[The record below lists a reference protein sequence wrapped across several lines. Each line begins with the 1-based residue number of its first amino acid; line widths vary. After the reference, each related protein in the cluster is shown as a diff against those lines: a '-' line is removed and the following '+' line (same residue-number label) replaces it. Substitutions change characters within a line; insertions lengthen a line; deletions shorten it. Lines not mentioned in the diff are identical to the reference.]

1 MVSHALA
8 VREAPG
14 AEYEPAGE
22 DAVARLW
29 SMAHTLPH
37 GLRTEGGAP
46 FRVLYPGR
54 PGGPA
59 GPDFLDSVIET
70 PEGERITGDV
80 ELHVDAPDWYRH
92 GHHGDPA
99 YNGVILHVVMRAGGR
114 RTTAHQS
121 GTTVPVV
128 KLRAGAPAADGGP
141 DLLLASLKSA
151 GDAEIEERLDRAG
164 EMRFRAKSGGFAME
178 LRNGDADQ
186 VIYAALLEGLGY
198 AANRRPFRLLAG
210 AVPYSRLAAL
220 RGEPAAT
227 RLLAVKALLLHG
239 AGMLDRAPPEDRP
252 AISSLL
258 RRLPLRRPVR
268 RSEWTTS
275 GVRPANHPAKR
286 ILGAAR
292 ILDGLLDPGPAQSI
306 AGLVRRD
313 NAKGLSSLLEARP
326 FVGAGRARELAAN
339 VALPFTHARARA
351 NGDLELESASLEM
364 FGRLPA
370 LQENSVTREMRR
382 LLADAGKSIRPRGAR
397 RQQGL
402 MHLYKS
408 MTRRAVHG
416 DPQDRPSPLLISA
429 RPLPPLH
436 SNSEA
441 A

>member
-1 MVSHALA
+1 MVTWALA

-14 AEYEPAGE
+14 AGYEPGGE
-22 DAVARLW
+22 AAVAKLW
-29 SMAHTLPH
+29 SRAHTLPH
-37 GLRTEGGAP
+37 GLRTEQGTP

-59 GPDFLDSVIET
+59 GPDFVDSVIET
-70 PEGERITGDV
+70 PTGERITGDV

-121 GTTVPVV
+121 STTAPVV
-128 KLRAGAPAADGGP
+128 KLRAGAPAADGEA
-141 DLLLASLKSA
+141 DLLLASLRSA

-164 EMRFRAKSGGFAME
+164 EMRFQAKSGGFAME

-186 VIYAALLEGLGY
+186 VLYAALLEGLGY

-239 AGMLDRAPPEDRP
+239 AGMLDSAPPEDRP

-268 RSEWTTS
+268 KGEWTTS
-275 GVRPANHPAKR
+275 GVRPANHPAR
-286 ILGAAR
+286 RTLGAAR
-292 ILDGLLDPGPAQSI
+292 ILDSLLDAGPAESI
-306 AGLVRRD
+306 ARAVRRGEPR
-313 NAKGLSSLLEARP
+313 NLSAMLEARP

-339 VALPFTHARARA
+339 VALPFAHAYARTR
-351 NGDLELESASLEM
+351 GESEMEAASLEM

-370 LQENSVTREMRR
+370 LQENAVTREMRR
-382 LLADAGKSIRPRGAR
+382 LLADAGKSIRPGGAR

-402 MHLYKS
+402 IHLYKS
-408 MTRRAVHG
+408 MIRRTVHG
-416 DPQDRPSPLLISA
+416 DPGNRQPRS
-429 RPLPPLH
+429 
-436 SNSEA
+436 
-441 A
+441 

>member
-1 MVSHALA
+1 MVTHALT

-14 AEYEPAGE
+14 PVYEPAGE

-37 GLRTEGGAP
+37 GLKTEGGAP

-70 PEGERITGDV
+70 PTGERITGDV

-99 YNGVILHVVMRAGGR
+99 YNGVILHVVMRPGERG
-114 RTTAHQS
+114 TSAHQS

-128 KLRAGAPAADGGP
+128 RLRGQPSGSDGGSG
-141 DLLLASLKSA
+141 LLLASLRSS
-151 GDAEIEERLDRAG
+151 GNAEVEERLDRDG

-178 LRNGDADQ
+178 LKRGDADQ
-186 VIYAALLEGLGY
+186 VVYTALLEGLGY

-210 AVPYSRLAAL
+210 AVPYACLAAL

-239 AGMLDRAPPEDRP
+239 AGMLDKAPPEDLP

-258 RRLPLRRPVR
+258 RRLPLRRPVHK
-268 RSEWTTS
+268 SEWTTS
-275 GVRPANHPAKR
+275 GVRPANHPAR
-286 ILGAAR
+286 RTIGAAR
-292 ILDGLLDPGPAQSI
+292 ILDRLLDTGPAESI
-306 AGLVRRD
+306 VGAVRRGD
-313 NAKGLSSLLEARP
+313 ARDLSSILEARP
-326 FVGAGRARELAAN
+326 FVGGGRARELAAN

-351 NGDLELESASLEM
+351 TGDLELESASLEM

-382 LLADAGKSIRPRGAR
+382 LLADMGKSIRPGGAR

-402 MHLYKS
+402 IHLYKS
-408 MTRRAVHG
+408 MTRRSVHD
-416 DPQDRPSPLLISA
+416 DPQDRPPRS
-429 RPLPPLH
+429 
-436 SNSEA
+436 
-441 A
+441 

>member
-1 MVSHALA
+1 MNVPGPDACYYAGMVSHALT

-14 AEYEPAGE
+14 PAYEPAGE

-37 GLRTEGGAP
+37 GLKTEGGAP

-70 PEGERITGDV
+70 PDGKRITGDV

-99 YNGVILHVVMRAGGR
+99 YNGVILHVVMRPVGR
-114 RTTAHQS
+114 GTSAHQS

-128 KLRAGAPAADGGP
+128 RLQGRPSGSDGGAG
-141 DLLLASLKSA
+141 LLLASFRSA

-164 EMRFRAKSGGFAME
+164 EMRFRARSGGFAME
-178 LRNGDADQ
+178 LRRGDADQ
-186 VIYAALLEGLGY
+186 VVYAALLEGLGY

-210 AVPYSRLAAL
+210 AVPYARLAAL

-239 AGMLDRAPPEDRP
+239 AGMLDKAPPEDLP

-268 RSEWTTS
+268 MSEWTTS
-275 GVRPANHPAKR
+275 GVRPANHPARR

-292 ILDGLLDPGPAQSI
+292 ILDGLLDAGPAESI
-306 AGLVRRD
+306 AGTVRRGD
-313 NAKGLSSLLEARP
+313 ARGLSSMLEARP
-326 FVGAGRARELAAN
+326 FVGEGRARELAAN
-339 VALPFTHARARA
+339 VALPFAHAYAGTR
-351 NGDLELESASLEM
+351 GDVEMESASLEM
-364 FGRLPA
+364 FGRLPS

-382 LLADAGKSIRPRGAR
+382 LLAGAGKSIRPGGAR

-402 MHLYKS
+402 VHLYKG
-408 MTRRAVHG
+408 MTRPTHSESG
-416 DPQDRPSPLLISA
+416 KTQPPS
-429 RPLPPLH
+429 
-436 SNSEA
+436 
-441 A
+441 